1 VTRPALA
8 RLYRLWSDRGPCGIC
23 GVYQGCRQEWDEIAQ
38 RLRRADRYAV
48 VGVMATLRR
57 EYRRTLAQIVAVG
70 AAYAEA
76 RRLHAPLPGRE
87 PR

>member
-1 VTRPALA
+1 
-8 RLYRLWSDRGPCGIC
+8 
-23 GVYQGCRQEWDEIAQ
+23 
-38 RLRRADRYAV
+38 
-48 VGVMATLRR
+48 MATLRR